1 MRIFSAAL
9 LGAAAALPTLVY
21 ATSSL
26 PDPTDAAALVPAAR
40 VPSAFADYRP
50 YQDKPPG
57 SWKELN
63 KAAMNGTGMAGMS
76 GRTDKAGMA
85 GMPGMPGMAGIDH
98 GQMPAGGAGAKKGE
112 QTPEQGGA
120 NK

>member
-1 MRIFSAAL
+1 MQIFSAAL
-9 LGAAAALPTLVY
+9 LSAAAALPTLVY

-26 PDPTDAAALVPAAR
+26 PDPTDAAALVPAAS
-40 VPSAFADYRP
+40 VSSAFAEYQP

-63 KAAMNGTGMAGMS
+63 RAALNGTGMAGMT
-76 GRTDKAGMA
+76 GKADKADKTGMA
-85 GMPGMPGMAGIDH
+85 VMPGMAGMDH

-112 QTPEQGGA
+112 KPLSKAGA